1 MFKRQTTGSVV
12 CVSCGYLVGVNDE
25 TCYNC
30 GRRNPG
36 LWGFAPAL
44 RTLGH
49 DLGFVPLVTG
59 LCVIVYVASLLTTG
73 GLASGGGLLGLLA
86 PSPYSLLIF
95 GASGVV
101 PVFSYHRWWT
111 VLSACW
117 LHANL
122 LHIAFNLLWIRQLAP
137 AVAELYGAGRM
148 VVIYVIAGVLGFVL
162 SSLAGATLAFL
173 PIPFLQPA
181 AITVGAS
188 GAIMGLMGAL
198 IYYGRRTGSSAVSST
213 AWNWAIP
220 VFIFGLIM
228 PGIDNYAHIGGF
240 AGGYLAGMML
250 DPLKP
255 ERINHILWA
264 VICLVLSV
272 LSVVVSVIDAFL

>member
-12 CVSCGYLVGVNDE
+12 CVSCGYLVGVNDD

-86 PSPYSLLIF
+86 PSSYSLLIF

-137 AVAELYGAGRM
+137 AVGELYGAGRM

-162 SSLAGATLAFL
+162 SSVAGATLAFL

-188 GAIMGLMGAL
+188 GAIMGLMGSL
-198 IYYGRRTGSSAVSST
+198 VYYGRRTGSSAVGST
-213 AWNWAIP
+213 AWSWAIP

-240 AGGYLAGMML
+240 AGGYLAGMLL

-272 LSVVVSVIDAFL
+272 LSVIVSVIDAFL

>member
-12 CVSCGYLVGVNDE
+12 CVSCGYLVGVNDD

-86 PSPYSLLIF
+86 PSSYSLLIF